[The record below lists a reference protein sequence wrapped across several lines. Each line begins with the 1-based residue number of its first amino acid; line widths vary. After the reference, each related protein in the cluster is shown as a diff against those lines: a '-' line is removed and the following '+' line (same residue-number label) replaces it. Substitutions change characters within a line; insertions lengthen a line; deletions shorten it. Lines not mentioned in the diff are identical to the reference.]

1 MKNIRQ
7 ENLWLRTG
15 LIRQPITEQTYRLS
29 TFVVKLQMEDGF
41 LLYNTVTGCILFF
54 ENELDLINSKEILIK
69 NWFYIPTTNFD
80 EFLWVDF
87 LRDKKREIVASKP
100 TKSYIIMTTINCN
113 ARCFYCYEKG
123 RKPIT
128 MSIKTAKE
136 LANFIIKKSPD
147 CNIKLTWFGGEP
159 LVNLKVI
166 DFVCTELKN
175 NGCIYFSH
183 IISNGLLFTKEIIE
197 RSKTL
202 WHLNMVQITIDGTEQ
217 KYLETKAY
225 KNCIGDEFQR
235 VIKNIELLL
244 EESISVSVRLNQSL
258 NNTQDLINLVSF
270 LNDKFSKYKK
280 FSVYNRLLFGEEN
293 SKINQEAYFLLK
305 HKIIQLGLRKPK
317 LKDTIQYSKCMAD
330 NANSFV
336 ITPDGHLGKCEHYS
350 ENNFIGSLKSE
361 VYDCQMLDKF
371 KETYESTPLCKTC
384 SLYPSCVRLKMC
396 PSEQN
401 ECSELIRADELDNIF
416 YLMKEFYKQSIQK

>member
-1 MKNIRQ
+1 MQVLLN
-7 ENLWLRTG
+7 G
-15 LIRQPITEQTYRLS
+15 LILKES
-29 TFVVKLQMEDGF
+29 SSN
-41 LLYNTVTGCILFF
+41 YN
-54 ENELDLINSKEILIK
+54 
-69 NWFYIPTTNFD
+69 
-80 EFLWVDF
+80 
-87 LRDKKREIVASKP
+87 
-100 TKSYIIMTTINCN
+100 
-113 ARCFYCYEKG
+113 
-123 RKPIT
+123 
-128 MSIKTAKE
+128 
-136 LANFIIKKSPD
+136 
-147 CNIKLTWFGGEP
+147 
-159 LVNLKVI
+159 
-166 DFVCTELKN
+166 
-175 NGCIYFSH
+175 
-183 IISNGLLFTKEIIE
+183 
-197 RSKTL
+197 
-202 WHLNMVQITIDGTEQ
+202 
-217 KYLETKAY
+217 
-225 KNCIGDEFQR
+225 
-235 VIKNIELLL
+235 
-244 EESISVSVRLNQSL
+244 
-258 NNTQDLINLVSF
+258 
-270 LNDKFSKYKK
+270 KYKK